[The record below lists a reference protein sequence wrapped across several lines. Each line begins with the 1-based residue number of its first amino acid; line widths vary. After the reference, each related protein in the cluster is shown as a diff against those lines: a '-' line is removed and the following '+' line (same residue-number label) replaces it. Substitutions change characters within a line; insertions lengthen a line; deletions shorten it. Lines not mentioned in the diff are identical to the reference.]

1 MKDLG
6 GFMRRNLALI
16 GVERHDHNAHARP
29 VTCLAF
35 VILLSIAFW
44 TGAVW
49 IAEFLLRV
57 SRLGY

>member
-1 MKDLG
+1 
-6 GFMRRNLALI
+6 MRRNLALLNA
-16 GVERHDHNAHARP
+16 GRHEHHDHARP

-35 VILLSIAFW
+35 VILLSAAFW

>member
-1 MKDLG
+1 
-6 GFMRRNLALI
+6 MRRNLALI

-57 SRLGY
+57 SRVGY